1 MLRFSDISSAQDHL
15 KKQRS
20 HGKTIGLVP
29 TMGALHDGHYSLIR
43 ASLKEN
49 DVTLTSIFVNRIQFN
64 KSEDFENY
72 PVNLESDISNLEK
85 VGNDIVFTP
94 SQDDMYPEEPVLSIN
109 FGRLAHGLEGEFRP
123 GHFSGVG
130 LVVSKLLNIVNPDRA
145 YFGQKD
151 LQQFAVI
158 SRLVK
163 DLSYN
168 VELRCIPTL
177 RTSTG
182 LALSSRNR
190 RLSTKGLQQAS
201 ILYKSLIYAKEQL
214 QKKVDFLDI
223 TREIQ
228 NLCYESSVDLE
239 YFEIVN
245 PITLESISEIEV
257 YDEVALCIAGYVEGV
272 RLIDNMIVSYE
283 Y

>member
-109 FGRLAHGLEGEFRP
+109 FGRLAHDLEGEFRP